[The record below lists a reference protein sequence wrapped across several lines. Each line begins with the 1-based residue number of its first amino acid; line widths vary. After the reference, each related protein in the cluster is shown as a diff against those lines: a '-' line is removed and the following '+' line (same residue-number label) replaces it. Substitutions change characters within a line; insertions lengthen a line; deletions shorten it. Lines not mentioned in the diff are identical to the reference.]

1 MKRLIVLTLALLPAM
16 ANAGQITLILS
27 DEEGADNAD
36 ICVYSNANY
45 KETVAIR
52 LSQQSHY
59 TMTFEED

>member
-27 DEEGADNAD
+27 DEE
-36 ICVYSNANY
+36 
-45 KETVAIR
+45 ETVAIR

-59 TMTFEED
+59 TMTLEED